1 MQRSLF
7 LAVSRAFGLPCEE
20 PKVKVDQKD
29 TEGMSALMYAA
40 EMGHMQ
46 VPWIPLAK
54 TGRFA
59 DRIIYLF
66 FCIFFDFVKSPDNKM
81 PS

>member
-1 MQRSLF
+1 

-66 FCIFFDFVKSPDNKM
+66 FFAFSLILSRAQTTKCQVKYD
-81 PS
+81 

>member
-1 MQRSLF
+1 